1 MSDSLQPLSLL
12 FITQLIFTMYGA
24 GLRRPFGSLETIK
37 EAPDWIRMRKG
48 LVLAADLLVVAFLCF
63 MWYRLIKMLDLGI
76 FLVGFFVFAAIG
88 TLLAHRVNLFNSSVA
103 SFAGILVATYLILN
117 SGSPAQIGH

>member
-37 EAPDWIRMRKG
+37 AAPDWIRARKA
-48 LVLAADLLVVAFLCF
+48 LVLAADLLFVAFLCF
-63 MWYRLIKMLDLGI
+63 MWYRLIKVLDLGI
-76 FLVGFFVFAAIG
+76 FLIGFFVFAAIG
-88 TLLAHRVNLFNSSVA
+88 TLLAHRVNLFNSSAA
-103 SFAGILVATYLILN
+103 SFAGILVAIYLILHN
-117 SGSPAQIGH
+117 GSLAQIGH

>member
-24 GLRRPFGSLETIK
+24 GVRRPFGSLETIK
-37 EAPDWIRMRKG
+37 EAPDWIRARKG

-63 MWYRLIKMLDLGI
+63 MWYRLIKMLDLGV

-88 TLLAHRVNLFNSSVA
+88 TLLAHRVNLLKSSVA
-103 SFAGILVATYLILN
+103 SFAGILVAIYLILH
-117 SGSPAQIGH
+117 SGSLAPIGH